1 MTVIGPRARDYD
13 YVFNHL
19 KPLVRRNVPSQFLML
34 VFRSRS
40 VGRAPRYPTRLGGI
54 SDKKI
59 PTLLLEAVA

>member
-1 MTVIGPRARDYD
+1 MAVIGPRARYDD
-13 YVFNHL
+13 YVLNHL

-40 VGRAPRYPTRLGGI
+40 VGGAPRYPTRPIGT

-59 PTLLLEAVA
+59 PTLHPEAVA